1 MLGDAYEATRYRSS
15 LLHQI
20 RNTYT
25 QIHSGLT
32 TKKWGQNI
40 FVSLF
45 FSLNRTVTKKLPNV
59 SRSFLL
65 SNIWC
70 SVFGFQSPADPM
82 KIEQNSSQYKN

>member
-1 MLGDAYEATRYRSS
+1 MRRPVIVRSS

-40 FVSLF
+40 FVSNVLF
-45 FSLNRTVTKKLPNV
+45 FESDGQT
-59 SRSFLL
+59 
-65 SNIWC
+65 
-70 SVFGFQSPADPM
+70 FGV
-82 KIEQNSSQYKN
+82 